1 MSDKKDKI
9 LDSTLIPREETLI
22 NPTQAF
28 EEKTFIPSMPNLNL
42 FEELPDGYQIN
53 EFGEIV
59 REKGKSR

>member
-1 MSDKKDKI
+1 MDDKKDKI
-9 LDSTLIPREETLI
+9 LDSTLISKEEAMI

-28 EEKTFIPSMPNLNL
+28 EGELFIPSMPKL